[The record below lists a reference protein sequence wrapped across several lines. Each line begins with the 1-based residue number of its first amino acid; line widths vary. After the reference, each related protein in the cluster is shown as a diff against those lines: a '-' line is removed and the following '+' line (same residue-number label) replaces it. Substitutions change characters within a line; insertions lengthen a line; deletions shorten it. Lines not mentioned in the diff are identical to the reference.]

1 MPPKKKKTSSTKSD
15 QEKVFY
21 SNIGYSVRRA
31 TLSSV
36 LQSKIDLS
44 LKMAKTEKAEKKM
57 AEEAKKAIEKKEK
70 AIEKKE
76 KAAVDSANA
85 SKETAH
91 RYPTRRQGSIE
102 DSTYVLFLY
111 LFVFLFIIYKNFQS

>member
-36 LQSKIDLS
+36 LQSQIDLS
-44 LKMAKTEKAEKKM
+44 LKMAKTKKAEKKM
-57 AEEAKKAIEKKEK
+57 AEEAKK